1 MAVKSDREYRSMP
14 VMETRE
20 AENDNTYTVE
30 GYASTFEP
38 YVLFHEDGIDY
49 KEQIDRNAF
58 DNCDMSDVLFLY
70 NHEGNVLAR
79 QKNGTMVLSVDDGGL
94 KVRADLSSTSKSRE
108 MFEEIKTGLVD
119 QMSFAFT
126 VNEDSY
132 DRESHTRTI
141 RSIRKLYDVS
151 AVSIPAN
158 PTTSISARDWVNG
171 VIDLERAERLA
182 EQKRKE
188 QITRIRKLM
197 EDSKHEH

>member
-20 AENDNTYTVE
+20 AETENTYTVE
-30 GYASTFEP
+30 GYASTFAP
-38 YVLFHEDGIDY
+38 YVLFQEDGIDY
-49 KEQIDRNAF
+49 KEQIDRHAF

-70 NHEGNVLAR
+70 NHEGSVLAR
-79 QKNGTMVLSVDDGGL
+79 QKNGTMQLSVDDGGL

-108 MFEEIKTGLVD
+108 MYEEIRTGLVD
-119 QMSFAFT
+119 QMSFAF
-126 VNEDSY
+126 VVDDDSY

-171 VIDLERAERLA
+171 VIDLEKAERLA
-182 EQKRKE
+182 EQKRQE
-188 QITRIRKLM
+188 QIARIRKLM
-197 EDSKHEH
+197 EESKHEH